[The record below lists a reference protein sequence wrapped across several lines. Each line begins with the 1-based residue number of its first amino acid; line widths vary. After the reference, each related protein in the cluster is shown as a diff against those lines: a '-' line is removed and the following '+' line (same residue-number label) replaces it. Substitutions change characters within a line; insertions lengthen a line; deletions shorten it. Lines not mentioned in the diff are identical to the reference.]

1 MPTELSFP
9 DGFFPELIALDIDGT
24 LTEHLGTVTE
34 RVVDSIARI
43 QAAGAMVVLATGRT
57 LSTTAPVA
65 RAAGLDGWLVCSNGA
80 LLAIVE
86 PETIIETVTFDPRT
100 VLDQIKEVLPN
111 AVYAV
116 EDVHGVFH
124 TTQLFG
130 AGALGL
136 AIREVPFEHLLRE
149 PVTRLVVRSE
159 EHREEGFGHL
169 VEHMGLHSVI
179 FGAGDVAWM
188 DIGPAGVNKATM
200 LADLCTRLDINP
212 AKTLAVGD
220 FWNDI
225 EMLNWAGVGV
235 AMGGAPAAV
244 AAAADTQTSSI
255 PGEGVADVLEALLL
269 NNHFAE

>member
-1 MPTELSFP
+1 MPTDLQLP
-9 DGFFPELIALDIDGT
+9 DGFVPELIALDIDGT
-24 LTEHLGTVTE
+24 LTEHLGTVSG
-34 RVVDSIARI
+34 RVVESIARI
-43 QAAGAMVVLATGRT
+43 KEAGTMVVLATGRT

-65 RAAGLDGWLVCSNGA
+65 RAVGLDGWLVCSNGA
-80 LLAIVE
+80 VLATVE
-86 PETIIETVTFDPRT
+86 PEMIIETVTFDPRS
-100 VLDQIKEVLPN
+100 VLDQLKVVLPQ

-124 TTQLFG
+124 TTEMFG
-130 AGALGL
+130 AGALGT
-136 AIREVPFEHLLRE
+136 AIRQVPFEHLLTE

-169 VEHMGLHSVI
+169 VEEMGLHSVI

-200 LADLCTRLDINP
+200 LATLCARLNINP
-212 AKTLAVGD
+212 TKTLAIGD

-225 EMLNWAGVGV
+225 EMLSWAGVGV

-244 AAAADTQTSSI
+244 VAAADTQTSAI
-255 PGEGVADVLEALLL
+255 PGEGVAQVIEALL
-269 NNHFAE
+269 AAA